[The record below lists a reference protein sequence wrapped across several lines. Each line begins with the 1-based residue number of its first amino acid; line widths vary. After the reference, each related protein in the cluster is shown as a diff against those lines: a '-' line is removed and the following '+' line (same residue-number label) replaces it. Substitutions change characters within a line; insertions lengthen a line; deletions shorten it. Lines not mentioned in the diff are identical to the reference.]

1 MAPGAEVMNQNVLIT
16 GASRG
21 LGAAMAK
28 AFWEAGTNL
37 VLVARN
43 SQTLNDFILKLETRR
58 GQSVHAIACD
68 LASPDAVE
76 VIINSM
82 HEHFDHIDVL
92 INNAAIQGPIGPSW
106 KNDWVAW
113 RQALDVNLFAPI
125 DLSRRCAAWM
135 IPQKKGKIICLS
147 GGGATGSRPNFS
159 AYAVAKT
166 GLVRF
171 CETLADELREY
182 NIQVNCIA
190 PGAMTTA
197 LTDEII
203 KAGPTLAGQKE
214 FDSAV
219 NRKKQPENSLPDHA
233 VKLALFLASSSSDG
247 LTGKLIRAVWDPWES
262 LPANLEDLKKTDI
275 YTLRRIIPKDR
286 GKEWGG
292 S

>member
-1 MAPGAEVMNQNVLIT
+1 MSQNVLIT

-28 AFWEAGTNL
+28 AFWIAGANL

-43 SQTLNDFILKLETRR
+43 SQALNSLISKLESRH
-58 GQSVHAIACD
+58 GQTAYALIAD
-68 LASPDAVE
+68 LSTPDASE
-76 VIINSM
+76 VISQTAKK
-82 HEHFDHIDVL
+82 HFVHLDVL
-92 INNAAIQGPIGPSW
+92 INNAAVQGPIGPAW
-106 KNDWVAW
+106 ENDWSAW
-113 RQALDVNLFAPI
+113 RQALNVNLFAPI

-135 IPQKKGKIICLS
+135 IPQRKGKIICLS
-147 GGGATGSRPNFS
+147 GGGATSSRPNFS

-171 CETLADELREY
+171 CEVLADELRAY

-190 PGAMTTA
+190 PGAMATA

-203 KAGPTLAGQKE
+203 KAGSELAGRKE

-219 NRKKQPENSLPDHA
+219 KGKEQPGDALPDRA
-233 VKLALFLASSSSDG
+233 VELAVFLASSVSNG
-247 LTGKLIRAVWDPWES
+247 LTGKLISAVWDSWENI
-262 LPANLEDLKKTDI
+262 PDHLEDLEKTDI
-275 YTLRRIIPKDR
+275 YTLRRIVPKDR
-286 GKEWGG
+286 GKSWGG